1 MAGNPSL
8 DNTNKKLLIAG
19 IPVSVLGGIAD
30 SGIRMEP
37 QGDRRVAVR
46 GLYGDGAYIS
56 QQNNGHWKIMVD
68 CLETSE
74 LNTKLNV
81 FLLTDAV
88 VPVVHEDGGKT
99 VLSGTAMVMNQPTLA
114 ITNNV
119 QVHTWILE
127 TMDFK
132 GSIGGRTA

>member
-1 MAGNPSL
+1 MANPSL

-19 IPVSVLGGIAD
+19 VPVSVLGGIAD

-56 QQNNGHWKIMVD
+56 QQNDGHWKIMID

-74 LNTKLNV
+74 LNTKLHIYKQTN
-81 FLLTDAV
+81 AV

-99 VLSGTAMVMNQPTLA
+99 VLSGTAMVMNDPTLG
-114 ITNNV
+114 IQNTV

-132 GSIGGRTA
+132 GTIGGRSF